1 MLQDSGPCDTW
12 VNLSL
17 PACQDNSRDLD
28 MRSQTNLAMN
38 ARSGKNASSSSP
50 TKVLKIMWCLKVMVR

>member
-17 PACQDNSRDLD
+17 PACQDNSQDLD
-28 MRSQTNLAMN
+28 MRSQMNLALN
-38 ARSGKNASSSSP
+38 ACSGKNASSSSP
-50 TKVLKIMWCLKVMVR
+50 TKVLKIM